1 MGLLKFPE
9 PKVQEI
15 TYGEK
20 SKIYYF
26 SIYEDGIFV
35 LSSFC
40 RMEKEADVVMYIKEL
55 YGDNVE
61 FYVSD
66 FYGRRLINV

>member
-9 PKVQEI
+9 PKILEV

-26 SIYEDGIFV
+26 SIYENGIFV

-40 RMEKEADVVMYIKEL
+40 RTESEVDAVMYIQEI